1 MSRAFAIVPAAGH
14 SVRMGQPKLLLPLEG
29 RPLIAHALEAWR
41 SGGVERIVV
50 VVRADDAPLAAA
62 VNSLAIPQVDLVQ
75 PEVPPPDMK
84 ASVQAALRHIQ
95 DTYSPGAGD
104 CFLVAPADM
113 PQLSPAIV
121 HALRDEYIRE
131 PGRIVVP
138 VAGGRRG
145 HPVLFPWALAASVH
159 QLRPE
164 EGLDALV
171 KQASI
176 AEVACDHF
184 IVKNQRPFA
193 DIDTPEEYRRLAG
206 E

>member
-29 RPLIAHALEAWR
+29 RPLIAHVLAAWQR
-41 SGGVERIVV
+41 AGLERIVV
-50 VVRADDAPLAAA
+50 VVRAEDLALAAA
-62 VNSLAIPQVDLVQ
+62 VKALAIPLVEMVH

-84 ASVQAALRHIQ
+84 ASIQAALRHIQ
-95 DTYSPGAGD
+95 GTCSPAADD

-121 HALRDEYIRE
+121 QALRDEYIRE

-138 VAGGRRG
+138 VASDRRG

-176 AEVACDHF
+176 AEVACDHLV
-184 IVKNQRPFA
+184 VKNQRPFA

>member
-29 RPLIAHALEAWR
+29 RPLIAHVLAAWQR
-41 SGGVERIVV
+41 ASVEQIVV
-50 VVRADDAPLAAA
+50 VVRADDAALAAA
-62 VNSLAIPQVDLVQ
+62 VNRLAISQIDLVR

-84 ASVQAALRHIQ
+84 ASIQVALRHIQ

-121 HALRDEYIRE
+121 QALRDETIRE

-138 VAGGRRG
+138 LAGGRRG

-164 EGLDALV
+164 EGLDAVV
-171 KQASI
+171 KRGPT
-176 AEVACDHF
+176 AEIACDQL
-184 IVKNQRPFA
+184 VVNNQRPFA
-193 DIDTPEEYRRLAG
+193 DIDTPEEYRRWAD

>member
-29 RPLIAHALEAWR
+29 RPLIAHTLDAWR
-41 SGGVERIVV
+41 RSGVERIVV
-50 VVRADDAPLAAA
+50 VVRADDAALAAA
-62 VNSLAIPQVDLVQ
+62 VQSLLVSEVDIVQ
-75 PEVPPPDMK
+75 PPIPPPDMK
-84 ASVQAALRHIQ
+84 ASIQAALRHILAAC
-95 DTYSPGAGD
+95 SPAPDD
-104 CFLVAPADM
+104 CFFVAPADM
-113 PQLSPAIV
+113 PLLSPAIIR
-121 HALRDEYIRE
+121 ALRNEYIRE

-171 KQASI
+171 KRDSI
-176 AEVACDHF
+176 AEVACEHLF
-184 IVKNQRPFA
+184 VKNQRPFA